1 MAAFF
6 CFLPTV
12 EIRPF
17 PTRKKK
23 TKQKINEKWKIRRDK
38 EEPTMSLEIGMMKKQ
53 VPLSFQKIWSS
64 CFRAKFEKKKAT
76 KEKQI
81 RAKFTC
87 L

>member
-1 MAAFF
+1 
-6 CFLPTV
+6 
-12 EIRPF
+12 
-17 PTRKKK
+17 
-23 TKQKINEKWKIRRDK
+23 
-38 EEPTMSLEIGMMKKQ
+38 MSLEIGMMKKQ